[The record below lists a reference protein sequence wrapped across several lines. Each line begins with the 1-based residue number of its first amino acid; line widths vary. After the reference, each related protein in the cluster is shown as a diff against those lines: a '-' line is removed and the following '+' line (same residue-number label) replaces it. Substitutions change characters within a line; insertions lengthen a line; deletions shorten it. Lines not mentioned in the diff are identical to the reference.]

1 MIKGDRVPS
10 PGGLAGGGIGRLA
23 RHRARIG
30 GQPRRTP
37 ALRHGQRG
45 PRSAPGPDAEHAAVR
60 SCRPAS
66 RPRRSSP
73 RAAGRSIFLNGPE
86 TGRKTWAPPLGPG
99 PEAGGRGNGCPFHP
113 SGGSLSVRIVRTLEE
128 SPWREFVDRHPW
140 GNIFHT
146 PEMFEVFSRAKG
158 HRPELWAST
167 DGNRILA
174 LLAPVRIS
182 VGSGALRFLTTRAV
196 AYGGMLYDETPEG
209 IDGLAAV
216 LRGYSRQAGRSVLFT
231 ELRNLSDLT
240 AVQNVMVECGFSYE
254 DHLNYLIPLSR
265 PVEEVL
271 LGFGRRTRKQ
281 IRQGLR
287 RGDVTIQEAAGPED
301 LGICYDLLKRTYA
314 AARVPL
320 ADRSLFEAA
329 FAVLSPLGMIR
340 FPLAWIGETCVAA
353 SVELVYKD
361 TVYGW
366 YGGVD
371 RRYVSYTPNE
381 LLVWH
386 ILRWAAENGY
396 RTYDFGGAGRPD
408 EEYGVR
414 TFKAKFGG
422 QLVNFGRNVRHHAP
436 WRLAVS
442 RVGYSVYQRFMDIR
456 SRQRAF
462 SEARPRPLAKTESR
476 PTRES
481 GVSERESQRGSR
493 S

>member
-1 MIKGDRVPS
+1 M
-10 PGGLAGGGIGRLA
+10 
-23 RHRARIG
+23 
-30 GQPRRTP
+30 
-37 ALRHGQRG
+37 
-45 PRSAPGPDAEHAAVR
+45 
-60 SCRPAS
+60 
-66 RPRRSSP
+66 
-73 RAAGRSIFLNGPE
+73 
-86 TGRKTWAPPLGPG
+86 
-99 PEAGGRGNGCPFHP
+99 
-113 SGGSLSVRIVRTLEE
+113 SVRIVRSLEE
-128 SPWREFVDRHPW
+128 SSWREFVDRHPW

-182 VGSGALRFLTTRAV
+182 LGSGALRFLTTRAV
-196 AYGGMLYDETPEG
+196 SYGGALYDETPEG
-209 IDGLAAV
+209 IAGLAAV

-240 AVQNVMVECGFSYE
+240 AVQDVMVDCGFSYE

-287 RGDVTIQEAAGPED
+287 RGDVTIQEATGPED

-422 QLVNFGRNVRHHAP
+422 KLVNFGRNVRHHAP

-442 RVGYSVYQRFMDIR
+442 RVGYSMYQRFMDVR